1 MDQSTEKQWEW
12 FKCLKM
18 NRKWTQICIT
28 CFEQRD
34 DEGEVESEHES
45 GSDETKVD
53 ETKGVPEEKAEGDH
67 EKGEGEEQ
75 VAKIEEPVAEPA
87 AGPSLSRKRRLARK
101 ARHNHKKFNLEEE
114 FKKHCSASGSGLK
127 AGPIFLLPLGPGLAY
142 IVHQE
147 AGQGDVQYPARK
159 LYI

>member
-28 CFEQRD
+28 CFEQRPETNDKNNDSSQEYFIFIVLCGICIHWQRD
-34 DEGEVESEHES
+34 DEGEEESEHES

-53 ETKGVPEEKAEGDH
+53 ETKRVPEEKAEGDN

-101 ARHNHKKFNLEEE
+101 ARHNPKKFNLEEE
-114 FKKHCSASGSGLK
+114 FKKHCSAS
-127 AGPIFLLPLGPGLAY
+127 
-142 IVHQE
+142 
-147 AGQGDVQYPARK
+147 DTD
-159 LYI
+159 